1 MGAIRYTQTATS
13 DAAWEELQQEQR
25 MGGRRRTAEQLGG
38 AHAWVDSAAN
48 PGSKA
53 SYRYLHHMVDGSS
66 GSIGGASTRACLA
79 GIAKLNGA
87 GGSDTGIPDGDRS
100 AVYQH
105 LAQHLTD
112 AGMNAPKLRTLD
124 PETDFAPTIE
134 RRFTLVAVEL
144 RNQGDKPLITGYAAV
159 FDKPSHNLG
168 GFVER
173 VHPSFFN
180 EARMGGWQD
189 VLARF
194 NHKDDLLLGTTA
206 ARTLR
211 LKVDDLGLGYEIDP
225 PRSRADVVELIERG
239 DVRQSS
245 FAFRAAK
252 DEWTL
257 SDEGYPLRIL
267 HSGQIMDVAPVTRA
281 AYPDTSAAIRSLADQ
296 MGADPEEI
304 RHMCAA
310 DELRSLWVRNKGNS
324 PVPARKEPK
333 RMFGPAAKMLLDQRR
348 ESPDRD

>member
-1 MGAIRYTQTATS
+1 MGAIRYTQAATS

-25 MGGRRRTAEQLGG
+25 MGGRRRTAEQLG
-38 AHAWVDSAAN
+38 AAYAWVDSAAN

-53 SYRYLHHMVDGSS
+53 SYRFLHHVIDAGS
-66 GSIGGASTRACLA
+66 GSIGAASTRACLS
-79 GIAKLNGA
+79 GIARLNGA
-87 GGSDTGIPDGDRS
+87 GGVDTGIPEGDRS

-112 AGMNAPKLRTLD
+112 AGMNAPRLRTLD

-134 RRFTLVAVEL
+134 RRFTLVPVEL
-144 RNQGDKPLITGYAAV
+144 RQQGDKPVITGYAAV

-173 VHPSFFN
+173 VHPGCFN
-180 EARMGGWQD
+180 EARMAGWPD

-206 ARTLR
+206 ARTLS
-211 LKVDDLGLGYEIDP
+211 LKIDDHGLNYEINP

-245 FAFRAAK
+245 FAFRGAK

-257 SDEGYPLRIL
+257 SEEGYPLRIL
-267 HSGQIMDVAPVTRA
+267 HSLEIMDVAPVTRA
-281 AYPDTSAAIRSLADQ
+281 AYPDTSSAIRSLADH

-304 RHMCAA
+304 RHMMAA
-310 DELRSLWVRNKGNS
+310 DELRSLWVRTKGSS
-324 PVPARKEPK
+324 PMPTRQEP
-333 RMFGPAAKMLLDQRR
+333 RRILGAAAKILLDQRR
-348 ESPDRD
+348 DPSVD

>member
-1 MGAIRYTQTATS
+1 MGAIRYSQTATS
-13 DAAWEELQQEQR
+13 DAAWDEPQQEQR
-25 MGGRRRTAEQLGG
+25 MSGRKRTPGQLGAAYG
-38 AHAWVDSAAN
+38 WVDS
-48 PGSKA
+48 GSDPA
-53 SYRYLHHMVDGSS
+53 SRSSYRYLHHAVDATS
-66 GSIGGASTRACLA
+66 GTIGAASTHACLA
-79 GIAKLNGA
+79 GISRLNGV
-87 GGSDTGIPDGDRS
+87 GGTDIGIPEGDRA
-100 AVYQH
+100 AVHQH
-105 LAQHLTD
+105 LAAHLTD

-124 PETDFAPTIE
+124 PEIDFAPTIE
-134 RRFTLVAVEL
+134 RRFTLVPVEL
-144 RNQGDKPLITGYAAV
+144 RQVNEKPIIAGYAAV
-159 FDKPSHNLG
+159 FDRPSHNLG

-173 VHPSFFN
+173 VAPSFFN
-180 EARMGGWQD
+180 EARMGGWAD

-211 LKVDDLGLGYEIDP
+211 LQIDSTGLSYEIDP

-257 SDEGYPLRIL
+257 SEEGYPLRVL

-281 AYPDTSAAIRSLADQ
+281 AYPDTTSAIRSLADH

-304 RHMCAA
+304 RHLCAA
-310 DELRSLWVRNKGNS
+310 DELRSLWVRTKGNS
-324 PVPARKEPK
+324 PAPRRAEPK
-333 RMFGPAAKMLLDQRR
+333 RLFGPAAMMMLDQRR
-348 ESPDRD
+348 EDGPDS